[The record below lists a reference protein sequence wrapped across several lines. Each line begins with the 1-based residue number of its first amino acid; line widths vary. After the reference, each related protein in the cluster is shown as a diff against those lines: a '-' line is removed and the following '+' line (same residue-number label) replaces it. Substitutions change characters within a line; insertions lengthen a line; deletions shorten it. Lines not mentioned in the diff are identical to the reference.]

1 VRHNKLN
8 LELSKVSYK
17 KIELLQSITLII
29 IVFLLAESIS
39 LTFISVILLL
49 ALWSFAIALNQV
61 KKPSILIGNI
71 LAILTA
77 TGLFLDIGFSDS
89 VNLFVAMLL
98 LSTVLKQLI
107 STNLFHFKTICLIQ
121 LFLISSVYLYQQSLY
136 ASILTFLFFI
146 ANIATLNLIIRPK
159 AKLSNAL
166 KLSAKTLFLSL
177 PIAFFFFILLPKLPS
192 FWSLPGPG
200 VAKTGLNENI
210 DPFSISKLSKSSEL
224 VFRAKF
230 STISPSAPYYWRS
243 MVHEEF
249 ADQTWKITQQAK
261 VSKRTFT
268 LNNETKFNYEIIAEK
283 SGLHWLYA
291 LDYGSSDTQFVDNKY
306 AGLLAR
312 HKNLSQTFKYSV
324 SSSDLNNIVKLS
336 SYERF
341 TNLKLAQNSNP
352 KAIIVAKEIKQKS
365 NSDEIFL
372 NNLYQYFIQQ
382 KFIYTLEP
390 PALYGNNKLDQFL
403 LESKK
408 GFCGHYASLSAFMFR
423 SVGIPAR
430 VVSGYLGGELS
441 KDKDYLSVFQY
452 DAHAWTEVWLEN
464 KGWTRFD
471 ATSVVSPDRLYGSLS
486 QSEANKEEFL
496 RNLNFGLLSL
506 QNFPVLN
513 WVRLNLDN
521 IDFMWTNWILGF
533 NAQEQQGLLKKLFG
547 SDQTLKIAFTIIGL
561 LTAFL
566 LCVYF
571 YTVWK
576 KRPMYIKPLEFEYTK
591 IKVWGA
597 IKKVPLE
604 PGMTPQSY
612 MALLNK
618 QFDSKSKYLTEFS
631 NLYIDTRYKE
641 IALSKSKLKQ
651 AKILV
656 KLITKN

>member
-29 IVFLLAESIS
+29 IVLLLAKFIS
-39 LTFISVILLL
+39 LTFISVVLLL
-49 ALWSFAIALNQV
+49 SLWSLAIALNQV
-61 KKPSILIGNI
+61 KKPNVLAGNI
-71 LAILTA
+71 LAILT
-77 TGLFLDIGFSDS
+77 TVGLFLDIGFADT

-98 LSTVLKQLI
+98 LSTALKQLI
-107 STNLFHFKTICLIQ
+107 STSIFHFKSICLIQ

-136 ASILTFLFFI
+136 TSMLTFIFFVG
-146 ANIATLNLIIRPK
+146 NIATLNLIIRPN

-166 KLSAKTLFLSL
+166 KLSAKSLLLSL
-177 PIAFFFFILLPKLPS
+177 PIAFFCFLILPRMPS

-210 DPFSISKLSKSSEL
+210 DPFSISKLSNSSEL
-224 VFRAKF
+224 VFRSKF
-230 STISPSAPYYWRS
+230 SDEKPTAPFYWRS

-249 ADQTWKITQQAK
+249 SQQAWKITPKAK
-261 VSKRTFT
+261 LTDSKEIIDYDT
-268 LNNETKFNYEIIAEK
+268 NYSYEIIAEK
-283 SGLHWLYA
+283 SGLHWLYG
-291 LDYGSSDTQFVDNKY
+291 LDYARSKTQFVDNKY

-312 HKNLSQTFKYSV
+312 KKNLSQTFKYHV
-324 SSSDLNNIVKLS
+324 SSYNLKNIIKLS
-336 SYERF
+336 QYERNI
-341 TNLKLAQNSNP
+341 NLGLTANSNP
-352 KAIIVAKEIKQKS
+352 KTAIVAKEIKKRS
-365 NSDEIFL
+365 DSDEVFF
-372 NNLYQYFIQQ
+372 NNLYLYYIQN
-382 KFIYTLEP
+382 KFKYTLEP
-390 PALYGNNKLDQFL
+390 PALYGSNKLDQFL

-576 KRPMYIKPLEFEYTK
+576 KRPMYTKPLEFEYTK

-641 IALSKSKLKQ
+641 IALSKSNLKQ